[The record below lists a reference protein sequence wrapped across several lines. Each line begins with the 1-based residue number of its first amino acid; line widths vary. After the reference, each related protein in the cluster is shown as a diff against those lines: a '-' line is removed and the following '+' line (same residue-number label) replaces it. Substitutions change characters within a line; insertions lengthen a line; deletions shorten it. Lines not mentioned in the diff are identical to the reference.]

1 MSMAEKELI
10 SALLCGRPYFGPAM
24 RASQG
29 PPYRHQYLGAIVR
42 AAAKSSDRREI
53 RVLEIGSWAGA
64 SAITW
69 AMAIQKLGRKG
80 KVTCVDLWRPY
91 FDLDVDQEFH
101 YREMNEAAKG
111 NKIFNLFLHNI
122 RAANVSG
129 MVDYVI
135 GNARDVLPKLPP
147 DKFDIIYI
155 DGSHVYEDVCFDIR
169 NAKRL
174 IRNGGIICGDDLELE
189 RRNVPDAEHKATL
202 DSRKDFVYSPG
213 ADVYYHPGV
222 TEAVAV
228 EFGEVSSWEG
238 VWAIRKHGSKWVK
251 VELKTGNL
259 QIPDHIKSAAQAL
272 EVTQPEEIELVD
284 ATEDFNLVKTKG
296 RFLAVAKKLGPTK
309 LFTERLGER
318 ELAPLIFTGESLN
331 EVREKSTTLEASVAK
346 PVPELVSGTAG
357 YNLVRVGE
365 KFLAVAKSLG
375 PLNVFDERFGERE
388 LPPVLFTGESLEEV
402 REKALKVKQEAS
414 IVTELVGE
422 TATFNLVKSKARFL
436 AVAKKLGPTKLFTER
451 LGERELPPVLFTG
464 ESLEEVREKALKVEQ
479 EVGIVTELVGETAT
493 FNLVK
498 SKARF
503 LAVGKQLGPTELFI
517 ERLGER
523 ELAPLLFIGETL
535 EEVREKTHAY
545 ESQTSQPEVELMDEV
560 GPYNLVRAGERFIAV
575 AKTLGPLNLFWEK
588 VGERDLPPLILVAT
602 DPTAL
607 RQRIFEI
614 NPKGSKNQDLP

>member
-1 MSMAEKELI
+1 MSQKQLI
-10 SALLCGRPYFGPAM
+10 EALLTGNPYFGSAM
-24 RASQG
+24 RAMQG
-29 PPYRHQYLGAIVR
+29 PPVRYGYLGALLQSLT
-42 AAAKSSDRREI
+42 KSKPRGNI
-53 RVLEIGSWAGA
+53 YVLEIGSWAGA

-69 AMAIQKLGRKG
+69 AGAMKAVGRKG
-80 KVTCVDLWRPY
+80 RITCVDLWQPY
-91 FDLDVDQEFH
+91 FDLTTEHDSH
-101 YREMNEAAKG
+101 YKEMTEAAKE

-122 RAANVSG
+122 RAANVAD
-129 MVDYVI
+129 MIDYLI

-155 DGSHVYEDVCFDIR
+155 DGSHVYEDVRSDIR

-202 DSRKDFVYSPG
+202 DSRKDFAYSPG

-238 VWAIRKHGSKWVK
+238 VWAVRKHGSKWVK
-251 VELKTGNL
+251 VELKTGKL

-318 ELAPLIFTGESLN
+318 ELAPLLFTGESLN
-331 EVREKSTTLEASVAK
+331 EVREKSMTLEASVAK
-346 PVPELVSGTAG
+346 PVPELVSDTAG
-357 YNLVRVGE
+357 YNLVRIGE
-365 KFLAVAKSLG
+365 KFLALAKSLG
-375 PLNVFDERFGERE
+375 PLNVFERFGERE
-388 LPPVLFTGESLEEV
+388 LPPF
-402 REKALKVKQEAS
+402 
-414 IVTELVGE
+414 
-422 TATFNLVKSKARFL
+422 
-436 AVAKKLGPTKLFTER
+436 
-451 LGERELPPVLFTG
+451 LFTG

-479 EVGIVTELVGETAT
+479 EASIVNELVGETAT

-545 ESQTSQPEVELMDEV
+545 ESQTSQPEVELVDEV
-560 GPYNLVRAGERFIAV
+560 GPYNLVKAGERFIAV
-575 AKTLGPLNLFWEK
+575 AKELGPLNLFWEK
-588 VGERDLPPLILVAT
+588 VGERDLSPLVLVALDCDT
-602 DPTAL
+602 L
-607 RQRIFEI
+607 RHRILEI
-614 NPKGSKNQDLP
+614 EHKHSKDQDLP